1 MLYRFTKPKKVTK
14 KFGSMDFYPYV
25 RVMICMAVQSKNAVY
40 VIEWQFDGI
49 RLEKSRT
56 QALSGFSVFSKL
68 SESFTE
74 GVLLVGVKPILVV
87 ATQFSK
93 RMITHFPLM
102 YYVSLKFGFHSMAFL
117 RKQLTPILPEELCTS
132 STKNHS

>member
-1 MLYRFTKPKKVTK
+1 MDLRNVKKDSK
-14 KFGSMDFYPYV
+14 KFGSMDLYPYV
-25 RVMICMAVQSKNAVY
+25 RVMICMAVQSKHAVY

-56 QALSGFSVFSKL
+56 QALSGFSVFSKR

-74 GVLLVGVKPILVV
+74 GVLLVGVKPLLDVV
-87 ATQFSK
+87 SQLSK
-93 RMITHFPLM
+93 RMIDHFSLLCCD
-102 YYVSLKFGFHSMAFL
+102 SLKFGFHSMYFL
-117 RKQLTPILPEELCTS
+117 RKQLNPILPEESCIS